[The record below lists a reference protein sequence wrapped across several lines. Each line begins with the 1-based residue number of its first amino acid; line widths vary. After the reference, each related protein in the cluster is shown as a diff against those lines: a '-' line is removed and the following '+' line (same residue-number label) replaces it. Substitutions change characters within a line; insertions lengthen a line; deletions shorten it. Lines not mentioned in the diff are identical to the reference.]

1 MNYPALLRE
10 IIGRI
15 RQGQVRA
22 AVSVNVELLALYWDV
37 GRMIAQR
44 QNEEGWGAAVIPRL
58 ANDIKNDLT
67 DTKGFSERNLKR
79 MLAFYKEYSDLEIVP
94 RAVAQIDMKNDTVI
108 VPRPVAQLPEAASA
122 NLLEYIIRLPW
133 AQNVILL
140 QIKDRKERLWY
151 MRQSLE
157 NGWSRDYLSDQIKFD
172 LYNCQS
178 KAVSNFDLRLPEP
191 QSSLAKETLKNPYVF
206 DFLTLDTTFHEK
218 ELEDAL
224 IADVETII
232 QTNQRHWGGSHIS
245 ATDLNETLIAGL
257 HKQIAEI
264 TKEKEQ
270 AFNDL
275 KGARGRL
282 GKAEKQLAECETHMG
297 ILVRLASVVKE
308 PQPPQKVSQK
318 EIKEK
323 YLAIGNTLGVDV
335 VPPKY
340 VDIFRNSMPTQ
351 YINQGG
357 APNQGE
363 KSE

>member
-1 MNYPALLRE
+1 MYQLARRACLCGIVSESAEKRFHVEAKNMGWTEKEPEWVSRE
-10 IIGRI
+10 TSSLFEQLVCRAICEDEISLFMRTTLPKAI
-15 RQGQVRA
+15 RLSSA
-22 AVSVNVELLALYWDV
+22 
-37 GRMIAQR
+37 M
-44 QNEEGWGAAVIPRL
+44 
-58 ANDIKNDLT
+58 
-67 DTKGFSERNLKR
+67 R
-79 MLAFYKEYSDLEIVP
+79 MLHADDNTRACDIIKMYGISVYKTAKKLGD
-94 RAVAQIDMKNDTVI
+94 
-108 VPRPVAQLPEAASA
+108 EA
-122 NLLEYIIRLPW
+122 E
-133 AQNVILL
+133 
-140 QIKDRKERLWY
+140 
-151 MRQSLE
+151 
-157 NGWSRDYLSDQIKFD
+157 FD
-172 LYNCQS
+172 LPC
-178 KAVSNFDLRLPEP
+178 KHVSGFMDPWTYRSFQDAAFGSGYFCCN
-191 QSSLAKETLKNPYVF
+191 
-206 DFLTLDTTFHEK
+206 LDE
-218 ELEDAL
+218 
-224 IADVETII
+224 IETII
-232 QTNQRHWGGSHIS
+232 QTNQRHWGGSQIS

-297 ILVRLASVVKE
+297 ILVRLASVVTE

-340 VDIFRNSMPTQ
+340 VDIFRNSMPAQ

-363 KSE
+363 KAEKP